1 MPTSPKPASKLGRP
15 VWWGRLEL
23 RVVAALV
30 VLGIVCVGAS
40 AYLVRLTVAYFD
52 GRVADALE
60 QANVVAEEIEPFHQA
75 VVDAEIDAFEARAD
89 NLAHRVAAEKTADV
103 EAIRRRLQTLLEA
116 NPDVLRLE
124 VHPRQGAE
132 IRVARRQV
140 AELDALAVYEVDVAV
155 AGVADHRLRVAFQID
170 PDIDARYQKLGRLK
184 RDIGVE
190 QDSRNDIERAVT
202 QVLGLASILVLVV
215 AIGLGFWVARSLTR
229 KVTELSAVMAR
240 VAAGDMDVRAHRRGR
255 DELGQL
261 AEAFNGM
268 LDELAAAQKKVAY
281 LQRIGAWQGMARR
294 IAHEIKNPLT
304 PIQLAVQQVRDK
316 DPKLS
321 PEFSRLLA
329 TSVEII
335 EDEIEGLRRMVA
347 SFSRFAKVPEVRTE
361 STTIGRVLEEF
372 QRAYGHL
379 TDDGLTGADAEPDD
393 GSEPLEVE
401 YPDTPLPLLADRQL
415 LKQALVNLVENGALS
430 AREAGCV
437 PVRVA
442 VTAEAHG
449 DRIHV
454 IVDDNGPGIA
464 AERRDSVFEPY
475 ETSRKSGTG
484 LGLAIVKKI
493 VLDHGGEIWIE
504 DSPLSGARFV
514 ISLPRREG

>member
-1 MPTSPKPASKLGRP
+1 
-15 VWWGRLEL
+15 
-23 RVVAALV
+23 
-30 VLGIVCVGAS
+30 
-40 AYLVRLTVAYFD
+40 
-52 GRVADALE
+52 
-60 QANVVAEEIEPFHQA
+60 
-75 VVDAEIDAFEARAD
+75 
-89 NLAHRVAAEKTADV
+89 
-103 EAIRRRLQTLLEA
+103 
-116 NPDVLRLE
+116 
-124 VHPRQGAE
+124 
-132 IRVARRQV
+132 
-140 AELDALAVYEVDVAV
+140 
-155 AGVADHRLRVAFQID
+155 
-170 PDIDARYQKLGRLK
+170 
-184 RDIGVE
+184 
-190 QDSRNDIERAVT
+190 
-202 QVLGLASILVLVV
+202 
-215 AIGLGFWVARSLTR
+215 
-229 KVTELSAVMAR
+229 
-240 VAAGDMDVRAHRRGR
+240 
-255 DELGQL
+255 
-261 AEAFNGM
+261 
-268 LDELAAAQKKVAY
+268 
-281 LQRIGAWQGMARR
+281 MARR

-329 TSVEII
+329 TSVEIV

-372 QRAYGHL
+372 ERAYGHL
-379 TDDGLTGADAEPDD
+379 TDDGDPASEPEE
-393 GSEPLEVE
+393 GSEPLVVE
-401 YPDTPLPLLADRQL
+401 YPETALPVQADRQL

-442 VTAEAHG
+442 VIAEAHG

-454 IVDDNGPGIA
+454 MVDDNGPGIA
-464 AERRDSVFEPY
+464 ADRRDSVFEPY

-514 ISLPRREG
+514 ISLPRLDG

>member
-1 MPTSPKPASKLGRP
+1 MPDSPPSPAKIGRP
-15 VWWGRLEL
+15 AWWGRLEL

-40 AYLVRLTVAYFD
+40 AYLVRLSVAYFD
-52 GRVADALE
+52 GRVADALD
-60 QANVVAEEIEPFHQA
+60 QARVVSEEIEPFHQS
-75 VVDAEIDAFEARAD
+75 VVDAQIEAFEARAD
-89 NLAHRVAAEKTADV
+89 NLAHRVAAENTDDA

-116 NPDVLRLE
+116 NADVLRLE
-124 VHPRQGAE
+124 VHPGQGAE
-132 IRVARRQV
+132 IRVARPETG
-140 AELDALAVYEVDVAV
+140 ELDALAVYEVDVAV
-155 AGVADHRLRVAFQID
+155 AGVADRRLQVAFRID
-170 PDIDARYQKLGRLK
+170 PTIDARYQNLGRLK

-190 QDSRNDIERAVT
+190 QQSRDDIERAVY

-215 AIGLGFWVARSLTR
+215 ASGLGFWVARLLTR

-255 DELGQL
+255 DELAQL

-329 TSVEII
+329 TSVEIV

-372 QRAYGHL
+372 ERAYGHL
-379 TDDGLTGADAEPDD
+379 TDDGDPESEPEE
-393 GSEPLEVE
+393 GSEPLVVE
-401 YPDTPLPLLADRQL
+401 YPETALPVQADRQL

-442 VTAEAHG
+442 VIAEAHG

-454 IVDDNGPGIA
+454 MVDDNGPGIA
-464 AERRDSVFEPY
+464 ADRRDSVFEPY

-514 ISLPRREG
+514 ISLPRLDG